1 MGEYANGRI
10 PSHQR
15 RRDTVVPPEPGPVPD
30 ETTCNM
36 EDSLV
41 SLNQKPLRPV
51 TQEDI
56 DTYHR
61 DGAVCLRQVFDP
73 EWCEM
78 LDPIARRVII
88 EKEDVGLLPHIPGRY
103 MARRLDEYRKLVFE
117 SPLAEVAGQVMQS
130 REIRF
135 FFDEFFAKPAHS
147 DFQTIWHTDR
157 MGWPTTGNMVPSLW
171 MPLTPIIKANS
182 LECIAGSHTQDV
194 RYWLFSPNAR
204 QMIKPDDRPGHPDC
218 EKLRGDPNV
227 KFLSWDMD
235 PGDLLIVHPW
245 TLHYSGG
252 NPTDDWRI
260 SVSVRVFG
268 DDIRW
273 KPRPDCVNI
282 AGVSFDEMIEGEKP
296 MGSHFP
302 LLWSEDGRR
311 DGDEHYPRGFAT
323 SWSKRP
329 MQGVNEY
336 KVFKDMKS
344 QEDAGQLGKNDA

>member
-1 MGEYANGRI
+1 MA
-10 PSHQR
+10 
-15 RRDTVVPPEPGPVPD
+15 
-30 ETTCNM
+30 
-36 EDSLV
+36 
-41 SLNQKPLRPV
+41 LNRKPLRAV

-61 DGAVCLRQVFDP
+61 DGVVCLRQVFDP
-73 EWCEM
+73 EWCEL
-78 LDPIARRVII
+78 LDPVARRVII
-88 EKEDVGLLPHIPGRY
+88 DKEDVGLLPHIPGRY
-103 MARRLDEYRKLVFE
+103 MARRLEEYRKLVFE
-117 SPLAEVAGQVMQS
+117 SPLAEVAGRVMQS
-130 REIRF
+130 KEVRF

-147 DFQTIWHTDR
+147 DFKTIWHTDR
-157 MGWPTTGNMVPSLW
+157 MGWPTIGNMVPSLW

-182 LECIAGSHTQDV
+182 LECIAGSHSQDV

-204 QMIKPDDRPGHPDC
+204 QMIKPDDRPSHPDC
-218 EKLRGDPNV
+218 EKLRGEPDT

-282 AGVSFDEMIEGEKP
+282 AGVSMDEMIEGEKP

-311 DGDEHYPRGFAT
+311 DSDQDYPRGFAT
-323 SWSKRP
+323 SWSKLP

-344 QEDAGQLGKNDA
+344 KEEAGELSKKNS

>member
-1 MGEYANGRI
+1 M
-10 PSHQR
+10 
-15 RRDTVVPPEPGPVPD
+15 
-30 ETTCNM
+30 
-36 EDSLV
+36 
-41 SLNQKPLRPV
+41 SLNHRPLRAV
-51 TQEDI
+51 TQDDI

-61 DGAVCLRQVFDP
+61 DGVVCLRKVFDP
-73 EWCEM
+73 EWCEL

-88 EKEDVGLLPHIPGRY
+88 GKEDVGLLPHIPGRY
-103 MARRLDEYRKLVFE
+103 MARCLPEYRKLVFE

-157 MGWPTTGNMVPSLW
+157 MGWPITGVMVPSLW
-171 MPLTPIIKANS
+171 MPLTPIVKANS

-273 KPRPDCVNI
+273 KPRPDCVNT
-282 AGVSFDEMIEGEKP
+282 AGVSFDEMIEDEKP

-302 LLWSEDGRR
+302 LLWSADGRS
-311 DGDEHYPRGFAT
+311 DGDADYPCGFAT
-323 SWSKRP
+323 RWSKRP

-344 QEDAGQLGKNDA
+344 QEDAGQLRIKNT